1 METPAIQRDIGR
13 HDAQIE
19 TLQEDMRALKN
30 DVHEIKLILSEAR
43 GGWKTLVM
51 VGGISATVGAFVAK
65 LASWINI
72 FPVK

>member
-43 GGWKTLVM
+43 GGWRTLVM
-51 VGGISATVGAFVAK
+51 VGGISATVGAAFAK
-65 LASWINI
+65 IATWAHW

>member
-19 TLQEDMRALKN
+19 TLQEDMRSLKN

-43 GGWKTLVM
+43 GGWKTLMM
-51 VGGISATVGAFVAK
+51 VGGISATIGALIAK
-65 LASWINI
+65 IATALNW
-72 FPVK
+72 FPK